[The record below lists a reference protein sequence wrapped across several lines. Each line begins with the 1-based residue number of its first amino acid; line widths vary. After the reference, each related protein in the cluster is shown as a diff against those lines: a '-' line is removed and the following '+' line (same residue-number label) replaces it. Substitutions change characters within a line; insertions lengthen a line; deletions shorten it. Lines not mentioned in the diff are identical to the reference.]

1 MSKTLVV
8 IDVQEKLLPAV
19 QNSSNLLKT
28 ISKVLKAHKLLK
40 KAIVVTEQYP
50 KGLGPTVAE
59 LSAEFDDIAVISKT
73 SFSCFCDE
81 FKKSVE
87 PPNKTDLILVGIES
101 HVCVYQTCLEALRN
115 GYKVTVLVDA
125 VSSRSKIDMDIALKN
140 MEKAGAHLS
149 TFECEY
155 MQQIEDARHPQF
167 KEFSKLLK
175 D

>member
-1 MSKTLVV
+1 MNKTLIL

-19 QNSSNLLKT
+19 QNSSSVLKT
-28 ISKVLKAHKLLK
+28 ISKVLKAHKLLDQQ
-40 KAIVVTEQYP
+40 ILVTEQYP
-50 KGLGPTVAE
+50 SGLGHTVEE
-59 LSAEFDDIAVISKT
+59 LSAEFGELKAIAKT

-81 FKKSVE
+81 FKHSIDS
-87 PPNKTDLILVGIES
+87 PNKTDMILVGIEA
-101 HVCVYQTCLEALRN
+101 HICVYQTCLYALKN

-125 VSSRSKIDMDIALKN
+125 VSSRSNIDMDIALKN

-155 MQQIEDARHPQF
+155 MQQIEDAKHPQF
-167 KEFSKLLK
+167 KDFSKLLK